1 MVKEKCSKIV
11 VFYILHQ
18 EVGSNEFHD
27 STIFFS
33 FFNITFAGVCIC
45 MMVEMPRNPPTVL
58 GIHTSY

>member
-1 MVKEKCSKIV
+1 MLKNSGALLSQ
-11 VFYILHQ
+11 ILHQ

-45 MMVEMPRNPPTVL
+45 MMVEMPRKL
-58 GIHTSY
+58 QSKYRGML